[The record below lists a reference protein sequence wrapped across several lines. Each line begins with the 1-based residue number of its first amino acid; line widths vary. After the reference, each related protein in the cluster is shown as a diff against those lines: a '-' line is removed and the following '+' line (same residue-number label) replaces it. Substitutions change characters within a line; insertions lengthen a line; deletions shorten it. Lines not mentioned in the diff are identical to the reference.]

1 MTKSKEWILLNSIGP
16 SREDQMF
23 TVKSALLNREE
34 KNLVRRALFLY
45 QKDCYN
51 RYGDLTDEQ
60 HELIAEIADKLHLR

>member
-1 MTKSKEWILLNSIGP
+1 
-16 SREDQMF
+16 MF